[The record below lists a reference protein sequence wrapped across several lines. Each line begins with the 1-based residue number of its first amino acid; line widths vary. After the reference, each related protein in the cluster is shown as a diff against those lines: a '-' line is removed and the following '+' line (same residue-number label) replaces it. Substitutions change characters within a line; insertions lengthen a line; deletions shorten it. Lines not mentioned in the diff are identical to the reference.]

1 MELNSLY
8 IRDFHIHFSYTS
20 ASILTNNFR
29 IFIFR
34 YYVLGVIRSSRNN
47 GFSGYSRI
55 IMGLLHTD
63 SNLIE

>member
-1 MELNSLY
+1 MKLNSLY

-47 GFSGYSRI
+47 GFSTLFANNNGINAYRFEF
-55 IMGLLHTD
+55 D
-63 SNLIE
+63 